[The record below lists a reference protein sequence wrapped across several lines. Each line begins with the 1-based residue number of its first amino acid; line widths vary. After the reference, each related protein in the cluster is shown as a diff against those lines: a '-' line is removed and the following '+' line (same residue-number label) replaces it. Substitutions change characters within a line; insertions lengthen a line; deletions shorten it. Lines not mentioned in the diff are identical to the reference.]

1 MLSVYAVIAHIRIAL
16 VQSMKL
22 PCVVVPMLCPRF
34 RWTNEDTACSV
45 HSRRPGRG
53 LVLTLPDV
61 MLSSRSIWR
70 EAYIHFDGA
79 MCDGAGSFGT
89 GVPQDGSFSGFIF
102 KLSHYPIL
110 PALGCTEAI

>member
-16 VQSMKL
+16 VQSIKL
-22 PCVVVPMLCPRF
+22 PCVVVPMLCHVFDGPVKTPRA
-34 RWTNEDTACSV
+34 ACI
-45 HSRRPGRG
+45 PGV
-53 LVLTLPDV
+53 LAVAYVLTPPDV

-89 GVPQDGSFSGFIF
+89 GVSQGGSFSGFIF